1 VPAIF
6 IEFELDSDEL
16 DDDTVAQTNFGHR
29 IRPSNSDR
37 EQSMPLLVG
46 LLDASAVRRSLDIP
60 MGVDNTP
67 ECSDVD
73 VEELVAKQGAGGG
86 MLSSMANMANSILGA
101 GAYPYPLP
109 IAMADIGILA
119 PPPSLQGIIGISF
132 DHVAI
137 FLQSEHFVRFALRH
151 ESRRVLHGTI
161 SPGHPFRHH
170 RLDDPPHRG
179 KRKAQRHEILHRNHE
194 PLFWP
199 EWARSCVLFPILFRI
214 RRYVC
219 VPRHSAH
226 MSPHPSL

>member
-16 DDDTVAQTNFGHR
+16 DEDAVAQTNFGHR

-60 MGVDNTP
+60 MGADNAP

-132 DHVAI
+132 DHM
-137 FLQSEHFVRFALRH
+137 LRYSYNSEQ
-151 ESRRVLHGTI
+151 
-161 SPGHPFRHH
+161 FRQVY
-170 RLDDPPHRG
+170 PTP
-179 KRKAQRHEILHRNHE
+179 
-194 PLFWP
+194 
-199 EWARSCVLFPILFRI
+199 
-214 RRYVC
+214 
-219 VPRHSAH
+219 
-226 MSPHPSL
+226 

>member
-16 DDDTVAQTNFGHR
+16 DEDAVAQTNFGHR

-60 MGVDNTP
+60 MGADNAP

-119 PPPSLQGIIGISF
+119 PPLSLQGIIGISF
-132 DHVAI
+132 DHM
-137 FLQSEHFVRFALRH
+137 LRYSYNSEQ
-151 ESRRVLHGTI
+151 
-161 SPGHPFRHH
+161 FRQVY
-170 RLDDPPHRG
+170 PTP
-179 KRKAQRHEILHRNHE
+179 
-194 PLFWP
+194 
-199 EWARSCVLFPILFRI
+199 
-214 RRYVC
+214 
-219 VPRHSAH
+219 
-226 MSPHPSL
+226 